1 MKSEAKKLPTF
12 GKEFSIYNIMNKL
25 FVVFPYLRLVL
36 NASRLIDIFCY
47 LLFNTFRLA
56 LRQAQWAA
64 TFLLFS
70 SKSPIISFF
79 SLVILGV
86 VFYFLHQHPS
96 FHFLISFFWS
106 SNVSSGYFCLCSSLM
121 ATSMLSSS
129 TLFSSH
135 S

>member
-12 GKEFSIYNIMNKL
+12 GREFPIYNIMNKL

-36 NASRLIDIFCY
+36 NASRLIDVFCY

-56 LRQAQWAA
+56 LRHAQRTA

-70 SKSPIISFF
+70 SKSPLISFF

-86 VFYFLHQHPS
+86 LFYFLHQHPS

-106 SNVSSGYFCLCSSLM
+106 SNVSSGYFCLCSSSM
-121 ATSMLSSS
+121 ALSMLSSS

>member
-1 MKSEAKKLPTF
+1 MKSEAKKTPHFWQGVPNL
-12 GKEFSIYNIMNKL
+12 NIMNSF
-25 FVVFPYLRLVL
+25 FVVFSYLRLVL
-36 NASRLIDIFCY
+36 NASRLIDVFCY

-56 LRQAQWAA
+56 LRHAQWAA

-70 SKSPIISFF
+70 SKYPIISFF

-86 VFYFLHQHPS
+86 LFYFLHQHPS
-96 FHFLISFFWS
+96 FQFLISFFWS
-106 SNVSSGYFCLCSSLM
+106 SNVSSGYFCLCSSSM

>member
-12 GKEFSIYNIMNKL
+12 GREFPIYNIMNKL

-36 NASRLIDIFCY
+36 NASRLIDVFCY

-56 LRQAQWAA
+56 LRHAQWTA

-70 SKSPIISFF
+70 SKSPLISFF

-86 VFYFLHQHPS
+86 LFYFLHQHPS

-106 SNVSSGYFCLCSSLM
+106 SNVSSGYFCLCFSSM

-129 TLFSSH
+129 TFFSSH

>member
-1 MKSEAKKLPTF
+1 MKSEQKKLPTF
-12 GKEFSIYNIMNKL
+12 GREFSIYNIMNKL

-36 NASRLIDIFCY
+36 NASRLIDVFCY

-56 LRQAQWAA
+56 LRHAQWTA

-70 SKSPIISFF
+70 SKSPLISFF

-86 VFYFLHQHPS
+86 LFYFLHQHPS

-106 SNVSSGYFCLCSSLM
+106 SNVSLGYFCLCSSLM
-121 ATSMLSSS
+121 ALSMLSSS

>member
-12 GKEFSIYNIMNKL
+12 GREFPIYNIMNNF
-25 FVVFPYLRLVL
+25 FVGFPYLRLVL
-36 NASRLIDIFCY
+36 NASRLIDVFCY

-56 LRQAQWAA
+56 LRHAQRTA

-70 SKSPIISFF
+70 SKSPLISFF

-86 VFYFLHQHPS
+86 LFYFLHQHPS

-106 SNVSSGYFCLCSSLM
+106 SNVSSGYFCLCSSSM

>member
-12 GKEFSIYNIMNKL
+12 GREFPIYNIMNKL
-25 FVVFPYLRLVL
+25 FVVFSYLRLIL
-36 NASRLIDIFCY
+36 NASRLIDVFCY

-56 LRQAQWAA
+56 LRHAQWTA

-86 VFYFLHQHPS
+86 LFYFLHQHPS

-106 SNVSSGYFCLCSSLM
+106 SNVSSGYFCLCSSSM
-121 ATSMLSSS
+121 ATRMLSSS

>member
-12 GKEFSIYNIMNKL
+12 GREFPIYNIMNKL

-36 NASRLIDIFCY
+36 NASRLIDVFCY

-56 LRQAQWAA
+56 LRHAQWTA

-70 SKSPIISFF
+70 SKSPLISFF

-86 VFYFLHQHPS
+86 LFYFLHQHPS

-106 SNVSSGYFCLCSSLM
+106 SNVSSGYFCLCSSSM